1 MGWFIS
7 LKNGMNFFFFWWN
20 LYKIFLMKNFGIQKL
35 ILGFFFWGLILRN
48 TLKIVENITR
58 PSKILDLRTWSVCTN
73 EWYSCYNCSSV
84 IICTDIT
91 RIFVSFYQIW
101 SCLTSW
107 ICFSFAISFSII
119 MNLVKKKKNIFIFT
133 WTFSGFNDMN
143 LQWPL
148 CMLMVSQM
156 LYFVYIK
163 THLGLLLVLVF

>member
-1 MGWFIS
+1 
-7 LKNGMNFFFFWWN
+7 
-20 LYKIFLMKNFGIQKL
+20 MKNFGIQKL

-48 TLKIVENITR
+48 TLKIVENITLQKFLIYVR
-58 PSKILDLRTWSVCTN
+58 EVCTN

-91 RIFVSFYQIW
+91 RIFVSFCQIW
-101 SCLTSW
+101 SCLTSR